1 MQHDNRCFKHIETL
15 DDGKEKV
22 YIYEGTLCG
31 SVKAEDDSRED
42 MFTPLASSKLSFNMA
57 CQDFPDW
64 LMNLCNKA
72 TSMRVVLYTVTD
84 YLSNPL
90 RERWRGYLQCNTLN
104 MTVVNDLLACPL
116 VAVDEIGVAKQMPFR
131 DNCSGQPA
139 HLSIYYLFKK
149 WWSMHWTANFNLV
162 YSDLGL
168 ATNQAAMY
176 WFRDMALID
185 DYDQGI
191 VDVLNNAVINLS
203 RYYNDRKAT
212 WENVL

>member
-1 MQHDNRCFKHIETL
+1 MDRLIIKFPFQSVNDEQYVLVLHHESEDNDYFHPIYAMQHDNRCFKHIETL

-139 HLSIYYLFKK
+139 HLSEG
-149 WWSMHWTANFNLV
+149 HRR
-162 YSDLGL
+162 
-168 ATNQAAMY
+168 QASGTG
-176 WFRDMALID
+176 RRNIP
-185 DYDQGI
+185 G
-191 VDVLNNAVINLS
+191 
-203 RYYNDRKAT
+203 
-212 WENVL
+212 